1 MPDSFSP
8 ELKDLIS
15 KMINLDPNQR
25 LSTEQI
31 IQHPAFSINLP
42 YGYIFPS
49 PIPLP
54 KLFDPVDPSKV
65 DEKVFKTLKQIGYAS
80 DEELNHDLSSNENTM
95 AKVFYFMLTHSLKL
109 EDLPWDQSN
118 QNQISA
124 YYSLSSNDSEI
135 SLNLSIGS
143 DQGSPNKSNN
153 NDHGEIKET
162 INVTTSDYPT
172 EQLHAEK
179 NNHDDGSIAI
189 DPFHRRRKP
198 HIVKSDKLKMTKSL
212 SIYSL
217 ANKADWTINE
227 KDTLI
232 YDQDANIP
240 DIKLSPSEIMCMI
253 QRLVLELSCRWFYP
267 DDLRLIAKTDAGI
280 YITFD
285 AAIQDVDMIT
295 LFVHMNHGTTEQFQ
309 MLMNRIH
316 EELNLI

>member
-25 LSTEQI
+25 FTTEQI
-31 IQHPAFSINLP
+31 MQHPAFSINLP
-42 YGYIFPS
+42 NGYIFPS

-65 DEKVFKTLKQIGYAS
+65 NEKVFKTLKQIGYAS
-80 DEELNHDLSSNENTM
+80 DEELNHDLSSTENTM

-118 QNQISA
+118 QNQICVS
-124 YYSLSSNDSEI
+124 YSLSPNDSEV
-135 SLNLSIGS
+135 NLSIGI
-143 DQGSPNKSNN
+143 DKEQSNN
-153 NDHGEIKET
+153 PNNSNEIKEN
-162 INVTTSDYPT
+162 INVTTSDYAA
-172 EQLHAEK
+172 EQFFAEK
-179 NNHDDGSIAI
+179 VNHDDGSIAI

-198 HIVKSDKLKMTKSL
+198 HIVKYDKSRMTKSL

-217 ANKADWTINE
+217 ANKADWTIYE

-232 YDQDANIP
+232 YDQDANVP
-240 DIKLSPSEIMCMI
+240 DIKLTPSEVMCMV

-285 AAIQDVDMIT
+285 TAIQEVDMIT

-316 EELNLI
+316 EELRLMNA